1 MKTNYIDL
9 ILIHWPGFKDLKPE
23 KVENSIK
30 RRETWKCLEQ
40 AKEQGLV
47 NLIGISNYKLKHLNK
62 LLTYSKIKPNWLQ
75 VIKEFL

>member
-40 AKEQGLV
+40 AKEQVLV
-47 NLIGISNYKLKHLNK
+47 KLIGISYYNLKHLNE